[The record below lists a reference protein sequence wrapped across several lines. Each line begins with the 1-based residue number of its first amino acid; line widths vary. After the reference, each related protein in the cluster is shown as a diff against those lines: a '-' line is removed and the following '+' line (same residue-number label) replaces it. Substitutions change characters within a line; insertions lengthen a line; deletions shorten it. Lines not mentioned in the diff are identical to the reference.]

1 MAKQQSNQSKT
12 PVLDNFGKDLT
23 QLAIEG
29 RLDPVVGRQ
38 KEIRR
43 CSQILARRKKN
54 NPILIG
60 EPGVG
65 KTAIVEG
72 LAKMIIERTCPRV
85 LFDKKIIALELSTL
99 VAGTK
104 YRGQFEER
112 MENVI
117 QEVAANPNIILFID
131 EIHTLIGAGSASGSL
146 DAANI
151 LKPALARGEIQCI
164 GATTI
169 NEYRES
175 IEKDG
180 ALSRRFQQVT
190 VDPSTSDETR
200 QILHNIREKYED
212 HHMVKYSEEA
222 LDACV
227 NYSNRYIQD
236 RFLPDKAIDLM
247 DEAGANVHIAGVVV
261 PENIKE
267 LETKLVEVGDE
278 KRKSVEAQQYEAAA
292 RLRDEER
299 RVMDE
304 IDFAKKDWEES
315 LKSNRLPV
323 NEDDIAQ
330 VVSNITGIIVSRL
343 KGSER
348 ERLAGMEDWLTAKV
362 IGQDHAVKKI
372 TRAIH
377 RARAGLKSKKKPIG
391 TFIFL
396 GPTGVGKTELA
407 KQLAKFMFDSE
418 DSLIRVDMSEF
429 GEKFTSSKLA
439 GAPPGYI
446 GYEKGGQL
454 TEKVKRKP
462 YSVVLLDEIEKAHPD
477 IFNTLL
483 QVLDEGHMTD
493 GLGRK
498 IDFKNT
504 VIIMTSNVGA
514 RKIQDF
520 GTGIGFATASSLEK
534 QKELAASVLKN
545 ALSSQFAPEFLNR
558 IDDVIIFD
566 SLKKED
572 IQKII
577 EVEVADLYER
587 VSENGYTLEL
597 TQAAKDFIVDK
608 GYDEK
613 YGARPLHRM
622 IQSHVE
628 DLVAEA
634 YIDNKVQDGDH
645 LVITHDPGAEE
656 LRIINED
663 SSQINKSK

>member
-1 MAKQQSNQSKT
+1 MAKQQANQSKT

-23 QLAIEG
+23 QLASEG

-117 QEVAANPNIILFID
+117 QEVAANSNIILFID

-200 QILHNIREKYED
+200 QILQNIREKYED
-212 HHMVKYSEEA
+212 HHMVKYSEDA

-261 PENIKE
+261 PDNIKE
-267 LETKLVEVGDE
+267 LEAKLIEVGDE
-278 KRKSVEAQQYEAAA
+278 KRQSVEAQQYEAAA

-299 RVMDE
+299 RVIDE
-304 IDFAKKDWEES
+304 IESAKKAWEET
-315 LKSNRLPV
+315 LKNNRLLV
-323 NEDDIAQ
+323 SDDDIAQ
-330 VVSNITGIIVSRL
+330 VVANITGISVSKL
-343 KGSER
+343 KGSEK
-348 ERLAGMEDWLTAKV
+348 ERLAGMQEWLASRV
-362 IGQDHAVKKI
+362 IGQDNAVKKI

-439 GAPPGYI
+439 GAPPGYV

-514 RKIQDF
+514 RKLQDF
-520 GTGIGFATASSLEK
+520 GTGIGFATANSLEK
-534 QKELAASVLKN
+534 QKDLAKSVLQN

-558 IDDVIIFD
+558 IDDIIVFE

-572 IQKII
+572 IHRII
-577 EVEVADLYER
+577 EGELTDLFER
-587 VSENGYTLEL
+587 TQENGYTIEL
-597 TQAAKDFIVDK
+597 TQEAKDFIVDK

-613 YGARPLHRM
+613 YGARPLRRM
-622 IQSHVE
+622 IQSHIE
-628 DLVAEA
+628 DLLAES
-634 YIDNKVQDGDH
+634 YIDNKIQEGDH
-645 LVITHDPGAEE
+645 LVITHESGAEE
-656 LRIINED
+656 LTIIND
-663 SSQINKSK
+663 NSSQINNSK

>member
-1 MAKQQSNQSKT
+1 MAKQQTNQSKT

-29 RLDPVVGRQ
+29 RLDPVVGRET
-38 KEIRR
+38 EIRR

-72 LAKMIIERTCPRV
+72 LAKMIIERTCPRI
-85 LFDKKIIALELSTL
+85 LFDKKIITLELSTL

-112 MENVI
+112 MESVI
-117 QEVAANPNIILFID
+117 QEASANPNIILFID

-164 GATTI
+164 GATTL

-180 ALSRRFQQVT
+180 ALSRRFQQVM
-190 VDPSTSDETR
+190 VEPSTTEQTR
-200 QILHNIREKYED
+200 QILQNIRSKYED
-212 HHMVKYSEEA
+212 HHAVKYTEEA

-227 NYSNRYIQD
+227 SYSNRYIQD

-247 DEAGANVHIAGVVV
+247 DEAGANVHISGVVV
-261 PENIKE
+261 PEEIKE
-267 LETKLVEVGDE
+267 LEAKLLEVGDQ
-278 KRKSVEAQQYEAAA
+278 KKKSVEAQQYEAAA

-299 RVMDE
+299 RVIDE
-304 IDFAKKDWEES
+304 IEEAKKVWEES
-315 LKSNRLPV
+315 LKSNRLKV
-323 NEDDIAQ
+323 DEDDIAQ
-330 VVSNITGIIVSRL
+330 VVSNVTGINVSKL
-343 KGSER
+343 KGSEK
-348 ERLAGMEDWLTAKV
+348 EKLANMEDWLSSRV

-372 TRAIH
+372 ARAIQ
-377 RARAGLKSKKKPIG
+377 RSRAGLKSKKKPIG

-439 GAPPGYI
+439 GAPPGYV

-514 RKIQDF
+514 RKVQDF
-520 GTGIGFATASSLEK
+520 GTGIGFATANSLEK
-534 QKELAASVLKN
+534 QKELAKSVLQN

-558 IDDVIIFD
+558 IDEIIVFE

-572 IQKII
+572 IHKII
-577 EVEVADLYER
+577 EAEIADLYER

-597 TQAAKDFIVDK
+597 TKEAKDFIVDK

-613 YGARPLHRM
+613 YGARPLRRM

-628 DLVAEA
+628 DLIAEA
-634 YIDNKVQDGDH
+634 YIDNKIQDGDH
-645 LVITHDPGAEE
+645 LVITHEPGAEE
-656 LRIINED
+656 LQIIND
-663 SSQINKSK
+663 SSSQINNPK